1 MVKTKQTKHGVSST
15 RSVGITPA
23 RFKWPEAEQFEDTE
37 EEEANW
43 PDMEHPQGTQAAK
56 ATEGEASKLTG
67 KAGEGEG
74 SKAVDKPTPTGT
86 EGGAQ
91 APPDTAQVP
100 ITNPQEPKAGTSTD
114 TSKPQDPQD
123 PKEENKPGL
132 AAHVK
137 SY

>member
-1 MVKTKQTKHGVSST
+1 
-15 RSVGITPA
+15 
-23 RFKWPEAEQFEDTE
+23 
-37 EEEANW
+37 
-43 PDMEHPQGTQAAK
+43 MEHPQGTQAAK
-56 ATEGEASKLTG
+56 ATEGEASKSTG

-74 SKAVDKPTPTGT
+74 SKAVDKPTPTGA

-91 APPDTAQVP
+91 APPNTAQAP

-123 PKEENKPGL
+123 PEEENEPGL